1 MHFKWL
7 KWSVIHEHTR
17 VHLQTCIKVVKILFS
32 IKGVCVCCV
41 CVYMTNEADVSPDPN
56 DDERK
61 IYFQKYSLYA
71 HRKIN
76 KFKLNH
82 TRTPTVIF
90 LGTSHLFLLLF
101 FFSSLK
107 CLLKYKLKKN
117 HQVIDTQRIFETS
130 FGKIIFDKYTI
141 LCCYVFF

>member
-1 MHFKWL
+1 MTQVVCYTRTYTSAPTNMHK
-7 KWSVIHEHTR
+7 SCEN
-17 VHLQTCIKVVKILFS
+17 S
-32 IKGVCVCCV
+32 IFYQRCVCCMCV
-41 CVYMTNEADVSPDPN
+41 CMTNEADVSPDPN

-101 FFSSLK
+101 FFKS
-107 CLLKYKLKKN
+107 
-117 HQVIDTQRIFETS
+117 
-130 FGKIIFDKYTI
+130 
-141 LCCYVFF
+141 